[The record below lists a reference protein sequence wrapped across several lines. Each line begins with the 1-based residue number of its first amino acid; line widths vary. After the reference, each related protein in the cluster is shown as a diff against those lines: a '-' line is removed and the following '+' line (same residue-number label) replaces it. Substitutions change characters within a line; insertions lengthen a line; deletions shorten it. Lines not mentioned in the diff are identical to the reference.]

1 MSKKFRRPFNILV
14 LVLHVFVLIKPLESH
29 HHSWAESLF
38 AFLCQRDRVAS
49 SRLGLGWN
57 SPRHLGA
64 TFLSIRSVERSIW
77 PKSALRH
84 RATPSG
90 TLRTNRVS
98 QEDGTALA
106 HQVRFL
112 GRRDC
117 DRTQSVFPVQT
128 GLHSCTNRVPR
139 VDGTTLMHQARF
151 PCRWD
156 SARAPSVSP
165 SQTGLFPCT

>member
-90 TLRTNRVS
+90 TLRVSRAPIGFPKQTGPRKRAKRVS
-98 QEDGTALA
+98 WADGTVTVHKA
-106 HQVRFL
+106 
-112 GRRDC
+112 C
-117 DRTQSVFPVQT
+117 
-128 GLHSCTNRVPR
+128 
-139 VDGTTLMHQARF
+139 F
-151 PCRWD
+151 PCRRD
-156 SARAPSVSP
+156 FTRAPIV
-165 SQTGLFPCT
+165 FPG